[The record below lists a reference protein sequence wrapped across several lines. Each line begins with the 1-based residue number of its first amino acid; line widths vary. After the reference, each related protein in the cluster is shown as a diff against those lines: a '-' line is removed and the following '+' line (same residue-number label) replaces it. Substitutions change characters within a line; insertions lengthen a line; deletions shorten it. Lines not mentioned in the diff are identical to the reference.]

1 MNSNTLI
8 LTARSQTQKTE
19 NLLIRHSRKG
29 KMIGMKKKHWLP
41 GFAGEGKGWTA
52 RVMKNV
58 LVRLNYNVL
67 IVMIVPFLYCL
78 SKLAELYTNKSE
90 DFLYLNYSLIQTL
103 GKIALFLLLLSP
115 WAVTS
120 VASWPTYMFIRR
132 QVRYLAL
139 PSL

>member
-1 MNSNTLI
+1 
-8 LTARSQTQKTE
+8 
-19 NLLIRHSRKG
+19 
-29 KMIGMKKKHWLP
+29 
-41 GFAGEGKGWTA
+41 
-52 RVMKNV
+52 MKNV

-120 VASWPTYMFIRR
+120 VAS
-132 QVRYLAL
+132 
-139 PSL
+139 